1 MKSASSSSSIGT
13 KTSSINTSKENNK
26 TKDNDDDDDEMK
38 FLKKVHRWDKMMR
51 NNSFTNK
58 DTPVHREVV
67 VKSAIKGEELQKQAK
82 RDSANLVEI
91 ESINSLSG
99 I

>member
-13 KTSSINTSKENNK
+13 KTSSINSSKENNK
-26 TKDNDDDDDEMK
+26 TKDDDDDDEMK

-51 NNSFTNK
+51 NNSFTSK

>member
-13 KTSSINTSKENNK
+13 KTSSKDNNK
-26 TKDNDDDDDEMK
+26 TKDDDNDDDDEMK

-51 NNSFTNK
+51 NNSFTSK

-67 VKSAIKGEELQKQAK
+67 VKSAIKGEQLQKQAK

>member
-13 KTSSINTSKENNK
+13 KTSSKDNNK
-26 TKDNDDDDDEMK
+26 TKDDDNDDDDDEMK

-51 NNSFTNK
+51 NNSFTSK

-67 VKSAIKGEELQKQAK
+67 VKSAIKGEQLQKQAK